1 MFTLGVRYRNFMI
14 LSKTQRLIGIS
25 VAIAAL
31 ILFFVMR
38 PSPLPVDSGV
48 VKRSP
53 LQVTLDGEGVTRVN
67 ERFVLAAPVTGKLVR
82 IALEEGDFVKK
93 GSVVAS
99 VLPAEL
105 DARSYSEA
113 SSRVGSARAALDEA
127 VARQRR
133 VQLSLQQAERR
144 LARYQNL
151 YREGAVPKESYELA
165 ETEANIA
172 QKEADQ
178 ARSSVEA
185 ARFNFAALQA
195 TIDWQVGGKAVTVL
209 SPVDGRVLK
218 IHEKSERLVTA
229 GSPLVDIGDPSAI
242 ELVID
247 VLSSD
252 AIMVR
257 QGSRVL
263 ITNWGG
269 DKQLQGVV
277 KTVVPAAFNKVSAL
291 GIEEKRVNI
300 VAVLGANE
308 PLLGDNFRVQASIV
322 LREAK
327 SVLQVPVSSLF
338 RGKNGWHLFVI
349 EDGKSVE
356 KAVALGMRGT
366 WQAEVLTG
374 LKEGQRV
381 VVHPSNELKDG
392 MAVQVQE

>member
-1 MFTLGVRYRNFMI
+1 ML
-14 LSKTQRLIGIS
+14 LSKTQRLIGLS

-38 PSPLPVDSGV
+38 SSPLPVDSGL
-48 VKRSP
+48 VKRGP

-67 ERFVLAAPVTGKLVR
+67 ERFVIAAPVTGKLLR
-82 IALEEGDFVKK
+82 ISLEEGDTVKK

-113 SSRVGSARAALDEA
+113 SSRAGSARAALDEA

-133 VQLSLQQAERR
+133 VGLVLEQAERR

-151 YREGAVPKESYELA
+151 YREGAVAKESFELA
-165 ETEANIA
+165 ENEADIA
-172 QKEADQ
+172 KKEADQ
-178 ARSSVEA
+178 ARSGVQA
-185 ARFNFAALQA
+185 ARFNLAALQA
-195 TIDWQVGGKAVTVL
+195 TVDRQVGGKAVTVL
-209 SPVDGRVLK
+209 APVDGRVLK
-218 IHEKSERLVTA
+218 IHEKSERLITA
-229 GSPLVDIGDPSAI
+229 GAPLVEIGDPSAI

-252 AIMVR
+252 AIMVK

-263 ITNWGG
+263 VTNWGG
-269 DKQLQGVV
+269 DKELQGVV
-277 KTVVPAAFNKVSAL
+277 KTVEPAAFNKVSAL

-300 VAVLGANE
+300 VAVLATNE

-322 LREAK
+322 LREAP
-327 SVLQVPVSSLF
+327 SVLQVPVSTLF
-338 RGKNGWHLFVI
+338 RGKNGWHIFVI
-349 EDGKSVE
+349 ENG
-356 KAVALGMRGT
+356 KAVDRSVTLGMRGT

-374 LKEGQRV
+374 VSEGQRV

-392 MAVQVQE
+392 MAVMVQE

>member
-1 MFTLGVRYRNFMI
+1 ML

-38 PSPLPVDSGV
+38 PSPLPVESGV
-48 VKRSP
+48 VKRGP
-53 LQVTLDGEGVTRVN
+53 LQVTLDGEGVTRLN
-67 ERFVLAAPVTGKLVR
+67 DRFVLAAPVTGKLLR
-82 IALEEGDFVKK
+82 IALEEGDVVRK

-133 VQLSLQQAERR
+133 VQLTLQQAERR

-178 ARSSVEA
+178 ARSSVDA

-195 TIDWQVGGKAVTVL
+195 TIDRQVGGKAVTVL
-209 SPVDGRVLK
+209 APVEGRVLK

-229 GSPLVDIGDPSAI
+229 GAPLVDIGDPSAI

-252 AIMVR
+252 AIMVK

-291 GIEEKRVNI
+291 GIEEKRINI

-322 LREAK
+322 LREAQ

-338 RGKNGWHLFVI
+338 RGKSGWHLFVI
-349 EDGKSVE
+349 EDGKAVE
-356 KAVALGMRGT
+356 KAVTLGMRGT

-374 LKEGQRV
+374 LKEGPRV

-392 MAVQVQE
+392 MEVQVRE

>member
-1 MFTLGVRYRNFMI
+1 ML

-38 PSPLPVDSGV
+38 PSPLPVESGV
-48 VKRSP
+48 VKRGP

-67 ERFVLAAPVTGKLVR
+67 DRFVLAAPVTGKLLR
-82 IALEEGDFVKK
+82 IALEEGDVVRK

-133 VQLSLQQAERR
+133 VQLTLQQAERR

-178 ARSSVEA
+178 ARSSVDA

-195 TIDWQVGGKAVTVL
+195 TIDRQVGGKAVTVL
-209 SPVDGRVLK
+209 APVEGRVLK

-229 GSPLVDIGDPSAI
+229 GAPLVDIGDPSAI

-252 AIMVR
+252 AIMVK

-277 KTVVPAAFNKVSAL
+277 KTVEPAAFNKVSAL

-322 LREAK
+322 LREAQ
-327 SVLQVPVSSLF
+327 SVLQVPVNSLF
-338 RGKNGWHLFVI
+338 RGKSGWHLFVI
-349 EDGKSVE
+349 EDGKAVE
-356 KAVALGMRGT
+356 KAVTLGMRGT

-374 LKEGQRV
+374 LKEGPRV

-392 MAVQVQE
+392 MEVQVRE